1 MPKYLYYENIILIWM
16 RIIYPFWYRPYLIL
30 IIGILN
36 ALLHYFILSDNS
48 NLQINELNMV
58 FLILGIILII
68 LGIAFWISAVLGSRI
83 LKEVESNNLITTG
96 IYAYVRH
103 PVYAAFL
110 YIAIGLILI
119 SQNIFLFFLP
129 VLFWA
134 FLTVAMKRTE
144 EKWLIDRYGDDYVNY
159 SKRVNRFIPKVI

>member
-1 MPKYLYYENIILIWM
+1 MPVFGIG
-16 RIIYPFWYRPYLIL
+16 PYLIS
-30 IIGILN
+30 IIGIITITS
-36 ALLHYFILSDNS
+36 FICSYYHLIPVYK
-48 NLQINELNMV
+48 INELNMV

>member
-1 MPKYLYYENIILIWM
+1 MDETHLPVFGIG
-16 RIIYPFWYRPYLIL
+16 PYLIS
-30 IIGILN
+30 IIGIITITS
-36 ALLHYFILSDNS
+36 FICSYYHLIPVYK
-48 NLQINELNMV
+48 INELNMV